1 MSVYRFELRRTIGSA
16 ASWTAVLL
24 ALLIGLMRAVYPV
37 FSASRADVEQVLA
50 GFPPEFAAA
59 FGVSMDD
66 MFSYGGF
73 YAFGALYLTLLGTIM
88 ASVLG
93 IAIFAREK
101 RAKCTDFLLTKP
113 MTRGALFRQKLLA
126 ALTPLFLA
134 NVLYAIATLWLYRA
148 AGGTR
153 VPVGNVLLASSAL
166 LLTQILMLSVAVT
179 AAVRFRRVR
188 SVSGLAMAIAFG
200 AFVLSALQSI
210 LKEEA
215 LRFVT
220 PYRYFDVTTAFFDG
234 RFEARYALTAAL
246 VIAALMAVSYA
257 VYCRRDA
264 AAA

>member
-1 MSVYRFELRRTIGSA
+1 MSVYRFELRRTVGSA

-37 FSASRADVEQVLA
+37 FTASRADVERVLA
-50 GFPPEFAAA
+50 GFPPAFSAA
-59 FGVSMDD
+59 FGISLDD

-88 ASVLG
+88 ASALG

-126 ALTPLFLA
+126 ALTPLLLA
-134 NVLYAIATLWLYRA
+134 NVLYVLVTLWLYRT

-153 VPVGNVLLASSAL
+153 VPVGNVLLTSSAL
-166 LLTQILMLSVAVT
+166 FLTQIVMLSIAVT
-179 AAVRFRRVR
+179 AAVLFRRVR

-200 AFVLSALQSI
+200 AFVLSALQSL

-220 PYRYFDVTTAFFDG
+220 PYQYFDVTTAFFDG

-246 VIAALMAVSYA
+246 ITAALMAVSYA
-257 VYCRRDA
+257 VYCKRDVPVA
-264 AAA
+264 

>member
-1 MSVYRFELRRTIGSA
+1 MSVYRFELKRSIGSA

-37 FSASRADVEQVLA
+37 YSASRADVERVLA
-50 GFPPEFAAA
+50 GFPPAFTAAI
-59 FGVSMDD
+59 GLSLND

-88 ASVLG
+88 ASTLG

-113 MTRGALFRQKLLA
+113 VTRGAVFRQKLLA

-134 NVLYAIATLWLYRA
+134 NFLYAAAMLWLYRT

-153 VPVGNVLLASSAL
+153 VPAGNVLLASGAL
-166 LLTQILMLSVAVT
+166 FLTQIVMLSVAVT
-179 AAVRFRRVR
+179 AAVLFRRVR
-188 SVSGLAMAIAFG
+188 SVSGLSMAIAFG
-200 AFVLSALQSI
+200 AFVLSALQSM
-210 LKEEA
+210 LEEEA
-215 LRFVT
+215 LRYVT
-220 PYRYFDVTTAFFDG
+220 PYRYFDVTAAFFDG